1 MSPIANKCNS
11 VTEEALKRFKAYAA
25 APTENK
31 LQADLRSPVYR
42 VALKADPA
50 GTASFLKNE
59 WYEAPAVDSAQVCLG
74 VLGSCDNESVIKS
87 TLLPFLF
94 NVSPPAPASE
104 SVPPADVHIL
114 ATALSANRVGR
125 PLLWDFIKNNWAQ
138 IEEKIGGN
146 PIVLDRFVNVSLSK
160 FTSYKDVEEIEA
172 FFKDK
177 DTSPYNRTL
186 ESAKDKVR
194 GRAAYRERDAAVL
207 KEWLVANKYA

>member
-1 MSPIANKCNS
+1 M
-11 VTEEALKRFKAYAA
+11 KRFKAYAA
-25 APTENK
+25 SPKENK

-42 VALKADPA
+42 VALKSDPV
-50 GTASFLKNE
+50 GTTFFLKNE
-59 WYEAPAVDSAQVCLG
+59 WHEAPAVDSREVCLS

-94 NVSPPAPASE
+94 NLSPPAPASE
-104 SVPPADVHIL
+104 SVPPADVHML
-114 ATALSANRVGR
+114 ASALSANRIGR
-125 PLLWDFIKNNWAQ
+125 PLLWNHIKENWAQ
-138 IEEKIGGN
+138 MEEKIGSN
-146 PIVLDRFVNVSLSK
+146 PIVLDRFVNVSLSR

-194 GRAAYRERDAAVL
+194 GRAAYRERDAAAL